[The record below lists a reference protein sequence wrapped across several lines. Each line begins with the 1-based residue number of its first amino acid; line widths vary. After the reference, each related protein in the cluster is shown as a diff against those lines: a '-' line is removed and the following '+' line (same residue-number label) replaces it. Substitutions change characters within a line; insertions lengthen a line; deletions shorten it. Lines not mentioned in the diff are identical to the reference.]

1 MWEVEGTDEFVAWF
15 EAVCRA
21 DQVRVEATIEHL
33 ERLGPG
39 LGRPWADSLRGTRV
53 NELIPRGGHL
63 RILFRFDP
71 RSVAILL
78 VGGDK
83 ADRWTAWY
91 GEMIPVAEVEYRRYL
106 DELRAEGRIR

>member
-1 MWEVEGTDEFVAWF
+1 MWEVEGTDAFVAWF
-15 EAVCRA
+15 ETLGR
-21 DQVRVEATIEHL
+21 DDKTRVEATIEHL

-53 NELIPRGGHL
+53 KELIPRGGHV

-78 VGGDK
+78 IGGDK

-91 GEMIPVAEVEYRRYL
+91 EEMIPVAEDLYRRYL
-106 DELRAEGRIR
+106 DDLRAEGLIR

>member
-15 EAVCRA
+15 ESLGRE
-21 DQVRVEATIEHL
+21 DQVRVAATIEHL

-39 LGRPWADSLRGTRV
+39 LGRPWADSLRGTRLK
-53 NELIPRGGHL
+53 ELRPRGGHL

-83 ADRWTAWY
+83 ARGWRRWY
-91 GEMIPVAEVEYRRYL
+91 AEHVPAAEALYRGYL
-106 DELRAEGRIR
+106 DELREEGLR

>member
-1 MWEVEGTDEFVAWF
+1 VWEVEGTDGFVTWF
-15 EAVCRA
+15 EALGR
-21 DQVRVEATIEHL
+21 DDKVRVEATIEHL

-39 LGRPWADSLRGTRV
+39 LGRPWADSLRGTKV
-53 NELIPRGGHL
+53 KELIPRGGHL

-83 ADRWTAWY
+83 ADRWAAWY
-91 GEMIPVAEVEYRRYL
+91 EELIPVAENEFRLHL
-106 DELRAEGRIR
+106 DELRAEGLIR